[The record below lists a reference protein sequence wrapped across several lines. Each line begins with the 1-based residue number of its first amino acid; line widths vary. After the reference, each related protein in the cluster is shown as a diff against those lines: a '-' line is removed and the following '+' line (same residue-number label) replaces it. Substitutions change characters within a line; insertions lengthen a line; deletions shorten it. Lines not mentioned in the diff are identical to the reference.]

1 MVRAFVLVMFAFVA
15 GLAGAATAGLLGV
28 KIGKDRVEHTIVTQK
43 AVTITQLATLAV
55 PPGSHAGPGTAGFD
69 PSVVYAERAPGVVTI
84 EAWNGGQPTASGSG
98 FVVDAKKGVILTN
111 SHVVTNSATVSDP
124 LKVVSAQLLYVQ
136 LPDGERAQAHLVGYD
151 LFDDVAVLQ
160 VPPAQLNLVAL
171 PLGSSRTL
179 HVGDPVAAIGSPF
192 GEEGSLSVG
201 VVSQLNR
208 EIQAPAGVCF
218 DTTDAIQTDAA
229 INHGNSGG
237 PLLDRDGKVV
247 GIDAQIDTTTNAGQG
262 VAFAVPVDSARR
274 SMTAILAGQ
283 PVPYAWLGVASRVP
297 VTPPLATALG
307 LPVKSG
313 VMVNGVAQGSPAAKA
328 KLSNGGWHKT
338 VNGTD
343 VYPDADIVVGVG
355 THRVTSIQDLQQAV
369 ASYKPGN
376 RVVIHVWRG
385 GRKMQ
390 LGVRLANR
398 PLSPKGGCGA
408 LH

>member
-1 MVRAFVLVMFAFVA
+1 
-15 GLAGAATAGLLGV
+15 
-28 KIGKDRVEHTIVTQK
+28 
-43 AVTITQLATLAV
+43 VTITQLATLAV
-55 PPGSHAGPGTAGFD
+55 PPGSRAGPGTAGFD
-69 PSVVYAERAPGVVTI
+69 PSVVYAERAPGGVTI
-84 EAWNGGQPTASGSG
+84 EAWNNGQPTASGSG

-111 SHVVTNSATVSDP
+111 SHVVTNSAEVTDP
-124 LKVVSAQLLYVQ
+124 LKVTSAQQLYVQ
-136 LPDGERAQAHLVGYD
+136 LSDGERAQAHLVGYD

-160 VPPAQLNLVAL
+160 VPPTQMHLVAV
-171 PLGSSRTL
+171 PLGSSRAL

-247 GIDAQIDTTTNAGQG
+247 GIDSQIDTTTNAGQG

-297 VTPPLATALG
+297 VTPPLATSLG
-307 LPVKSG
+307 LPVSSG
-313 VMVNGVAQGSPAAKA
+313 VMVGGVAQGSPAAQA
-328 KLSNGGWHKT
+328 KLTNGGWHK
-338 VNGTD
+338 VLNGTD

-355 THRVTSIQDLQQAV
+355 THQVTNIEDLQKAV
-369 ASYKPGN
+369 AFYKPGN
-376 RVVIHVWRG
+376 RVVIHLWRG
-385 GRKMQ
+385 GRKMR
-390 LGVRLANR
+390 LGVKLANR
-398 PLSPKGGCGA
+398 PLSPKGGCGT